1 MCHYVQLSLET
12 YLIARRKACVL
23 RHKPNMTKLPQQEL
37 PVAGKNKQKLKF
49 RINNNKARDH
59 VIFKTRIQ
67 HCILL
72 FFPADGKESGIGA
85 ELGDD

>member
-1 MCHYVQLSLET
+1 
-12 YLIARRKACVL
+12 
-23 RHKPNMTKLPQQEL
+23 MTKPPQQEL
-37 PVAGKNKQKLKF
+37 PVTGKNKQKLKF

-72 FFPADGKESGIGA
+72 FFPADGKESTMGSHMI
-85 ELGDD
+85 EIVPIS